1 MEFNADKYR
10 SNLSYINKDF
20 PSLWN
25 EILETVPKMTNKWI
39 PSESNE
45 SDPLVVLL
53 KELAIFADKINYN
66 IDKNVLE
73 MFPATLTQL
82 RSAYNV
88 YESLGYTP
96 DYYISATTSIS
107 INYNGS
113 VTDITNSDG
122 TAITSTDGTTQPKLN
137 GFIIIPK
144 FTQVSDTD
152 SEVIYT
158 LLQDVVS
165 DESPYGFTVSVP
177 SRLTVWAIEGTL
189 NDFEINGST
198 RITSAN
204 LDSQNRLY
212 FTQSNIA
219 QNGIIISNYQN
230 FNDYIYSQLNDPEY
244 DPDTYNRWRM
254 VDNLNQYTS
263 GNRVY
268 KMGIDVAT
276 NSVYLQ
282 FPEDIGNLIGDGIY
296 IKYILSSGEEGNIGR
311 GDISQFSN
319 VSNFTVYT
327 TDNTYSIPT
336 SNFVVTNTQSSQNG
350 RNPLDIEEMRQQF
363 NRVVG
368 VFDTLV
374 TLRDYE
380 NYIYNYT
387 YPNGDHVVSNIRV
400 SDRNN
405 DLNDSVTFKQLNTS
419 TGQVEDAIDTL
430 TSSNN
435 TPLMTAYDLR
445 LYPLQYVTPIE
456 TKGDLDLT
464 FNLLTDGN
472 SVGSQTLDNL
482 NIEVQNCIEDAKCIS
497 HDFVSVG
504 NAILVPYTLNG
515 QIYLQSAVSKVEASE
530 IMSRVEEAL
539 SRQLNSRELNW
550 GESVDYGTVSDCI
563 KNADERI
570 QYVALEPINYVSNYT
585 DVKNLPTSSNS
596 SLDVNERNI
605 LKGNKSWTTF
615 KPFVFD
621 YNQSDATTYSG
632 EINSISTTIA
642 ITVDDNVN
650 SYIVN
655 PNETF
660 TILAPQYTTVS
671 QYTNYLYYVYKIDND
686 ISANTPVMLKDNE
699 SINIFTTR
707 ENAESYANNNSSVTP
722 DYIIGKDTIISSSV
736 ALAQNKSNNPLNMGS
751 SVSINVLKPSEQNIA
766 SSVAIAT
773 GNSEDQYVYMATNVE
788 GLNINSSGYT
798 LLNGQYVFY
807 TDELLAELVVVG
819 EGTTLSSASQIN
831 GIEVLND
838 DDLEELLSNNRVASS
853 VTTSWTR
860 VSSNAINCK
869 FNELYTF
876 GENYVV
882 NFVGPTGS
890 NIGDVIANSV
900 NNFATFPTGTSISY
914 ALANATRD
922 DSGISYSVNQDNVY
936 SIPKILDDDSY
947 QILTRLS
954 LQVGPGITQNIVS
967 RNATTIGG
975 PSGWSVPQIEQQI
988 TLNGNIMVHHADTTG
1003 TTGSTGSTGTTGP
1016 TGSVT
1021 INAATQTGSTEG
1033 VAISELSVQSSRLLS
1048 YQGGPTLS
1056 LSDSESNVSFYTS
1069 VGPTGGGYS
1078 YIRNG
1083 TFLNVGLLPTGP
1095 TGPTGITGPTGA
1107 TYVTTLQV
1115 PYTSVIGYVSSSSS
1129 NTVNYVVAKVGA
1141 NITVWQL
1148 STPSSNGTTSI
1159 SQTAI
1164 ISNTDENNYTED
1176 IIADDIIYLTRPY
1189 AVESDA
1195 TYYSSDIVNN
1205 TLQVN
1210 SLVDNGNFR
1219 LLGENEIY
1227 HTGYC
1232 PLYVPTEEELISDPQ
1247 EPQSFFLSQ
1256 HPYNNFTLPYLSS
1269 INVTISPLSIVR

>member
-1 MEFNADKYR
+1 MEFNADKYL

-113 VTDITNSDG
+113 VTDITSSNG
-122 TAITSTDGTTQPKLN
+122 TAITNNDDTSQPSIK

-268 KMGIDVAT
+268 KMGLDVST

-327 TDNTYSIPT
+327 TDTEHTYSIPT
-336 SNFVVTNTQSSQNG
+336 SNFAVTNTQSSQNG

-387 YPNGDHVVSNIRV
+387 YANGDYVVSNIRV
-400 SDRNN
+400 SDRNT

-472 SVGSQTLDNL
+472 SVGAQTLDNL

-550 GESVDYGTVSDCI
+550 GKAVDYGTVSDCI

-585 DVKNLPTSSNS
+585 DVKNLPTSSDS

-642 ITVDDNVN
+642 MTDYTSAN
-650 SYIVN
+650 SYVVN
-655 PNETF
+655 PNEIF
-660 TILAPQYTTVS
+660 TILAPQYTTVE
-671 QYTNYLYYVYKIDND
+671 QYTNYLYYVYNISND
-686 ISANTPVMLKDNE
+686 ISANTPVMLKDAEN
-699 SINIFTTR
+699 IWIFTTR
-707 ENAESYANNNSSVTP
+707 ENAESYANNHSSVTP
-722 DYIIGKDTIISSSV
+722 DYTIGKDTIISSSI
-736 ALAQNKSNNPLNMGS
+736 ALATNNSGKSLNMGS
-751 SVSINVLKPSEQNIA
+751 SVSINVLEPSEQNIA

-773 GNSEDQYVYMATNVE
+773 GNSADQFVYMATNVDS
-788 GLNINSSGYT
+788 LKINSSGYT

-819 EGTTLSSASQIN
+819 EGTTLSSNSQITN
-831 GIEVLND
+831 IEVLND

-860 VSSNAINCK
+860 VSSNAIKCK

-882 NFVGPTGS
+882 NFNNEKQGTT
-890 NIGDVIANSV
+890 IGGIIRDSV
-900 NNFATFPTGTSISY
+900 NKFATLPTGTSISY
-914 ALANATRD
+914 ALANVTKSND
-922 DSGISYSVNQDNVY
+922 NVTYSVNSDNVY
-936 SIPKILDDDSY
+936 SIPKILDEDSY

-954 LQVGPGITQNIVS
+954 LQVGPGITQNIIS
-967 RNATTIGG
+967 RNAVSISVSDSST
-975 PSGWSVPQIEQQI
+975 WSVPKISQQI
-988 TLNGNIMVHHADTTG
+988 NIGGNISVDPGSEDVEENEDG
-1003 TTGSTGSTGTTGP
+1003 TI
-1016 TGSVT
+1016 T
-1021 INAATQTGSTEG
+1021 IFAKEPSNNTNL
-1033 VAISELSVQSSRLLS
+1033 SELSIQSSRLLS

-1056 LSDSESNVSFYTS
+1056 LSDLESNVSFYTA
-1069 VGPTGGGYS
+1069 VGPTGGGYP

-1083 TFLNVGLLPTGP
+1083 TFLNVINLIDDTS
-1095 TGPTGITGPTGA
+1095 
-1107 TYVTTLQV
+1107 TTPISLKV
-1115 PYTSVIGYVSSSSS
+1115 PYLSVIGYVQSSSS
-1129 NTVNYVVAKVGA
+1129 NTVGYVVAKDDSA
-1141 NITVWQL
+1141 ITVNK
-1148 STPSSNGTTSI
+1148 TEENGVTSVFASI
-1159 SQTAI
+1159 TAI
-1164 ISNTDENNYTED
+1164 NPNGNGSTDIN
-1176 IIADDIIYLTRPY
+1176 DIIYLTRPY
-1189 AVESDA
+1189 AVESGA
-1195 TYYSSDIVNN
+1195 TYYSYGSGNN

-1227 HTGYC
+1227 HIGYC

>member
-66 IDKNVLE
+66 VDKNVLE

-107 INYNGS
+107 ISYNGS
-113 VTDITNSDG
+113 VTDITSNDEKAG
-122 TAITSTDGTTQPKLN
+122 KITD

-165 DESPYGFTVSVP
+165 DESPYGFTVKVP

-268 KMGIDVAT
+268 KMGLDVAT

-319 VSNFTVYT
+319 VSNFAVYT
-327 TDNTYSIPT
+327 NTEYDYSIPT
-336 SNFVVTNTQSSQNG
+336 SNFAVTNTQSSQNG

-387 YPNGDHVVSNIRV
+387 YANGDYVVSNIRV

-419 TGQVEDAIDTL
+419 TGQVEDSIDTL

-464 FNLLTDGN
+464 FNLLTDGT
-472 SVGSQTLDNL
+472 SVGAQTLDNL

-530 IMSRVEEAL
+530 IMGRVEEAL

-550 GESVDYGTVSDCI
+550 GEAVDYGTVSDCI

-585 DVKNLPTSSNS
+585 DVKNLPTSSDS

-632 EINSISTTIA
+632 EINSISTTVA
-642 ITVDDNVN
+642 MTNYTSAN
-650 SYIVN
+650 SYVVN
-655 PNETF
+655 PNETL
-660 TILAPQYTTVS
+660 TILAPQYTTVE
-671 QYTNYLYYVYKIDND
+671 QYTNYLYYVYNISND
-686 ISANTPVMLKDNE
+686 ISANTPVMLKDAEN
-699 SINIFTTR
+699 IWIFTTR
-707 ENAESYANNNSSVTP
+707 ENAESYANNHSSVTP
-722 DYIIGKDTIISSSV
+722 DYTIGKDTIISSSI
-736 ALAQNKSNNPLNMGS
+736 ALATNNSGKSLNMGS
-751 SVSINVLKPSEQNIA
+751 SVSINVLRPSEQNIA

-773 GNSEDQYVYMATNVE
+773 GNSENQFVYMATNVE

-819 EGTTLSSASQIN
+819 EGTTLSSASQID

-890 NIGDVIANSV
+890 NIGDVIAKSV

-914 ALANATRD
+914 ALANVTK
-922 DSGISYSVNQDNVY
+922 SESNGTVEYSIEKDNVY
-936 SIPKILDDDSY
+936 SIPKILENDSY

-954 LQVGPGITQNIVS
+954 LQVGPGISQNIIS
-967 RNATTIGG
+967 RNAVSISGPTGAWSVPSIAQQITIGG
-975 PSGWSVPQIEQQI
+975 NI
-988 TLNGNIMVHHADTTG
+988 TKQYFTIPTG
-1003 TTGSTGSTGTTGP
+1003 TTGSTVP
-1016 TGSVT
+1016 TIKEESDSSYT
-1021 INAATQTGSTEG
+1021 ISPNAPLQNLN
-1033 VAISELSVQSSRLLS
+1033 ISELSVQSSRLLS

-1083 TFLNVGLLPTGP
+1083 TFLNVGLLSTDS
-1095 TGPTGITGPTGA
+1095 TVPTGIKGPTGA

-1115 PYTSVIGYVSSSSS
+1115 PYISVIGYVSSSSS
-1129 NTVNYVVAKVGA
+1129 NTVNYVVANGGS
-1141 NITVWQL
+1141 NITVWKL
-1148 STPSSNGTTSI
+1148 STPSSDGTTSI

-1164 ISNTDENNYTED
+1164 ISNTEENKYTEK

-1195 TYYSSDIVNN
+1195 TYYSYGSDNN
-1205 TLQVN
+1205 TMDVS
-1210 SLVDNGNFR
+1210 SLVADANFS

>member
-113 VTDITNSDG
+113 VTDITSNDG
-122 TAITSTDGTTQPKLN
+122 KAVQITDG
-137 GFIIIPK
+137 FIFIPK
-144 FTQVSDTD
+144 FTQVSDAD

-165 DESPYGFTVSVP
+165 DESPYGFTVKFP

-219 QNGIIISNYQN
+219 QNGIIISNYQD

-311 GDISQFSN
+311 GDISQFTN
-319 VSNFTVYT
+319 VSTFNVYSVSEGKVV
-327 TDNTYSIPT
+327 TYTIPT
-336 SNFVVTNTQSSQNG
+336 SDFAVTNTQSSQNG

-387 YPNGDHVVSNIRV
+387 YANGDYVVSNIRV

-472 SVGSQTLDNL
+472 SVGVQTLDNL
-482 NIEVQNCIEDAKCIS
+482 NVEVQNCIEDAKCIS

-773 GNSEDQYVYMATNVE
+773 GNSENQFVYLATNVE

-882 NFVGPTGS
+882 SF
-890 NIGDVIANSV
+890 ANSEAISTHIS
-900 NNFATFPTGTSISY
+900 NSANKFESLPIGTEISY
-914 ALANATRD
+914 ALANATRSNGSITYNV
-922 DSGISYSVNQDNVY
+922 DSNSIY
-936 SIPKILDDDSY
+936 SIPKILDNDSY

-954 LQVGPGITQNIVS
+954 LQVGPGITQSIVS
-967 RNATTIGG
+967 RNATTIVG

-988 TLNGNIMVHHADTTG
+988 TLNGNIMVHHA
-1003 TTGSTGSTGTTGP
+1003 GSTGPTGP
-1016 TGSVT
+1016 IGSVT
-1021 INAATQTGSTEG
+1021 INAATPTGSTEG

-1069 VGPTGGGYS
+1069 VGPTGGGYP

-1083 TFLNVGLLPTGP
+1083 TFLNVIDLIEDTNTSEVDLN
-1095 TGPTGITGPTGA
+1095 
-1107 TYVTTLQV
+1107 V
-1115 PYTSVIGYVSSSSS
+1115 PYLSIIGYVQSSSS
-1129 NTVNYVVAKVGA
+1129 NTVGYVVAKEGSA
-1141 NITVWQL
+1141 ITVNKTEENGVTSVFASIKATNPNGNG
-1148 STPSSNGTTSI
+1148 ST
-1159 SQTAI
+1159 
-1164 ISNTDENNYTED
+1164 D
-1176 IIADDIIYLTRPY
+1176 INDIIYLTRPY
-1189 AVESDA
+1189 AVESGA
-1195 TYYSSDIVNN
+1195 TYYSYGIGNN

-1227 HTGYC
+1227 HNGYC